1 MLLGFTEE
9 TVGASVASI
18 TEEEKN
24 NKCRL
29 DVRKGSGPQPGSSLG
44 SESQSKAT
52 GPLKALRLAT
62 QTLRDEEGGGSDGVY
77 LLTQINATRH
87 TTGKQLASRRLKSAV
102 WRAPKDAAAFIPAS
116 SGNKRGCSQKLK
128 QAE

>member
-1 MLLGFTEE
+1 M
-9 TVGASVASI
+9 
-18 TEEEKN
+18 
-24 NKCRL
+24 
-29 DVRKGSGPQPGSSLG
+29 RKGSGLQPESSLG

-102 WRAPKDAAAFIPAS
+102 WRAPKDAAFIPAS
-116 SGNKRGCSQKLK
+116 SGNKRRCSQKLK